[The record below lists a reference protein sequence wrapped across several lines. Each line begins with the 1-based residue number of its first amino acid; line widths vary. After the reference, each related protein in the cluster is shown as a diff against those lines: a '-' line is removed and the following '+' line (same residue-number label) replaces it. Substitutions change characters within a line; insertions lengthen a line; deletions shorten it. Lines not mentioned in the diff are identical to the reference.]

1 MISWYFWSLKDCVCV
16 PKLHLHTTYRAEW
29 KQFQEIN
36 SIPKSY
42 LRTFRALHILFCPLP
57 VFMSVHIPVRLHLFI
72 DFAFFPCI
80 AFFLSSVY
88 LWVICFL
95 LISLLFNIFF
105 KALISLTRCLSLT
118 LFPSMFLSPV
128 EGRMFNGPLG
138 AICQCQ
144 PLQETLWFLISTT
157 PDWSCACVLVCIYIY
172 IRTGSGLLSRV

>member
-1 MISWYFWSLKDCVCV
+1 MVFLQFKRVRVCV

-80 AFFLSSVY
+80 AFFLSSLYICELFAFSLY
-88 LWVICFL
+88 LSCLTF
-95 LISLLFNIFF
+95 FF
-105 KALISLTRCLSLT
+105 KALISLTLCLSLA

-144 PLQETLWFLISTT
+144 PLQETLWFLISMT
-157 PDWSCACVLVCIYIY
+157 PD
-172 IRTGSGLLSRV
+172 